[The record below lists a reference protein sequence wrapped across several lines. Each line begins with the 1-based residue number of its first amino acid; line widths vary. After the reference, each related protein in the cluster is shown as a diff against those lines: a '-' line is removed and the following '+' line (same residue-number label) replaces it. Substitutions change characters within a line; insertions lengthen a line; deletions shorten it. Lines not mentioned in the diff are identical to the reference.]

1 VAGWNLSLGRRCQ
14 LSLIAGYEYKPKV
27 GLAYNKGT
35 ILVNFANDTA
45 ELKRVGMSGLRGE
58 FSSKLG
64 FILATAGSAVGI
76 GNLVGFPVMAAK
88 NGGAAFLIIYLA
100 FVVLVCFPVML
111 AEIAMGRAAQ
121 KNPVGSFYA
130 LSGNSNFWGRVG
142 GLAVVTPFM
151 IAVFYSVIT
160 IWIMLYLLQALSGNL
175 DRLAEP
181 SAFGEIVASPT
192 LFIYLFLTMAVV
204 YGILAGGVKDGI
216 EKAAKV
222 LMPLLFL
229 MLLFLVIFV
238 MTLDNAEAGVA
249 YYLIPDFSKINST
262 VIRSAMNQAFFSLSL
277 GMGILITYGSYF
289 SREEKIV
296 NSTRMV
302 AMTDTAVAFFAGL
315 LILPAIFAIN
325 PDVDVQS
332 LSDSSVSLIFSY
344 LPQLF
349 LEMQSF
355 FGYTGASIVATVF
368 FLLVFFAAITSLVSI
383 SEIPIAWMVD
393 EKKYSRRKALA
404 VMAMAEGVFIVL
416 ATMSLGMV
424 GWLSSM
430 VTYGDINKSFF
441 DMIYDLFYDTVL
453 PFTGFLVCIFCSYR
467 WQRSD
472 FINEIGKGSENFS
485 SSLLASY
492 ITLSLGT
499 FIPLILLLVFANNV
513 AQIYFGFNLLG
524 F

>member
-1 VAGWNLSLGRRCQ
+1 
-14 LSLIAGYEYKPKV
+14 
-27 GLAYNKGT
+27 
-35 ILVNFANDTA
+35 
-45 ELKRVGMSGLRGE
+45 MSGLRGQ
-58 FSSKLG
+58 FSSRLG
-64 FILATAGSAVGI
+64 FILAAAGSAVGI

-88 NGGAAFLIIYLA
+88 NGGAAFLIVYLA

-111 AEIAMGRAAQ
+111 AEIAMGRSAQ
-121 KNPVGSFYA
+121 KNPVGAFYT
-130 LSGNSNFWGRVG
+130 LSGNSKFWGRVG
-142 GLAVVTPFM
+142 ALAVATPFM

-160 IWIMLYLLQALSGNL
+160 VWIMLYLLQSLGGNL

-181 SAFGEIVASPT
+181 AAFGEIVASPS
-192 LFIYLFLTMAVV
+192 LFLYLFLTMAIV
-204 YGILAGGVKDGI
+204 YVILAGGVKDGI
-216 EKAAKV
+216 EKAAKI

-229 MLLFLVIFV
+229 MLLCLVIFV
-238 MTLDNAEAGVA
+238 MTLDNAHAGVA
-249 YYLIPDFSKINST
+249 YYLVPDFSKIDST
-262 VIRSAMNQAFFSLSL
+262 VIRSALNQAFFSLSL

-302 AMTDTAVAFFAGL
+302 AFTDTAVAFFAGL

-325 PDVDVQS
+325 PEVDVQA
-332 LSDSSVSLIFSY
+332 LSDSSISLIFSY

-355 FGYTGASIVATVF
+355 LGYIGASIVATVF

-393 EKKYSRRKALA
+393 EKDYSRRKALG
-404 VMAMAEGVFIVL
+404 VMGVTAGVFIIL

-430 VTYGDINKSFF
+430 ITYGGVNKSFF
-441 DMIYDLFYDTVL
+441 DVIYDLFYDTVL
-453 PFTGFLVCIFCSYR
+453 PFIGFLVCIFCSYR
-467 WQRSD
+467 WKRSE
-472 FINEIGKGSENFS
+472 FINEIGSGDEMFG

-492 ITLSLGT
+492 VTLSLGT

-513 AQIYFGFNLLG
+513 AQIYFGYNLLG

>member
-1 VAGWNLSLGRRCQ
+1 
-14 LSLIAGYEYKPKV
+14 
-27 GLAYNKGT
+27 
-35 ILVNFANDTA
+35 
-45 ELKRVGMSGLRGE
+45 MSALRGQ
-58 FSSKLG
+58 FSSRLG
-64 FILATAGSAVGI
+64 FILAAAGSAVGI

-88 NGGAAFLIIYLA
+88 NGGAAFLVVYLA

-111 AEIAMGRAAQ
+111 AEIAMGRSAQ
-121 KNPVGSFYA
+121 KNPVGAFYT
-130 LSGNSNFWGRVG
+130 LSGNSKHWGRVG
-142 GLAVVTPFM
+142 GLAVATPFM

-160 IWIMLYLLQALSGNL
+160 VWIMLYLLQSLLGNL

-181 SAFGEIVASPT
+181 AAFGEIVASPS
-192 LFIYLFLTMAVV
+192 LFWYLFLTMAIV

-216 EKAAKV
+216 EKAAKI

-229 MLLFLVIFV
+229 MLLCLVIFV

-249 YYLIPDFSKINST
+249 YYLVPDFSKIDST
-262 VIRSAMNQAFFSLSL
+262 VIRSALNQAFFSLSL

-302 AMTDTAVAFFAGL
+302 AFTDTAVAFFAGL

-325 PDVDVQS
+325 PEVDVQA
-332 LSDSSVSLIFSY
+332 LSDSSISLIFSY

-355 FGYTGASIVATVF
+355 LGYVGASIIATVF

-393 EKKYSRRKALA
+393 EKSYSRRKALG
-404 VMAMAEGVFIVL
+404 VMGVTAGAFIIL

-424 GWLSSM
+424 GWLSSLI
-430 VTYGDINKSFF
+430 TYGGVNKSFF
-441 DMIYDLFYDTVL
+441 DVIYDLFYDTVL
-453 PFTGFLVCIFCSYR
+453 PFIGFLVCIFCSYR
-467 WQRSD
+467 WKRSE
-472 FINEIGKGSENFS
+472 FINEIGLDDENFS

-499 FIPLILLLVFANNV
+499 FVPLVLLLVFANNV
-513 AQIYFGFNLLG
+513 AQIYFGYKLLG